1 MSGFLKKRRLVG
13 CKNRTAKREMERN
26 GEEKVVMKNA
36 INAAMVKVKEEYPNI
51 NVGDIIRFSAEGRK
65 NSKVNNQHTKEIL
78 NMFVDEAN
86 YYCVKNK
93 KKPLF

>member
-26 GEEKVVMKNA
+26 GEEKAVMKNA
-36 INAAMVKVKEEYPNI
+36 INAAMAKVREEHPNL
-51 NVGDIIRFSAEGRK
+51 NVGDIIRFSVNGRK
-65 NSKVNNQHTKEIL
+65 NSNANNGHAKEIL
-78 NMFVDEAN
+78 DMFVDEAN

>member
-1 MSGFLKKRRLVG
+1 M
-13 CKNRTAKREMERN
+13 TAKREMERN

-36 INAAMVKVKEEYPNI
+36 ISAAMTKVREEYPNI
-51 NVGDIIRFSAEGRK
+51 NVGDIIRFSVEGRK
-65 NSKVNNQHTKEIL
+65 NSKVNNGHAKEIL
-78 NMFVDEAN
+78 TLFVDEAN